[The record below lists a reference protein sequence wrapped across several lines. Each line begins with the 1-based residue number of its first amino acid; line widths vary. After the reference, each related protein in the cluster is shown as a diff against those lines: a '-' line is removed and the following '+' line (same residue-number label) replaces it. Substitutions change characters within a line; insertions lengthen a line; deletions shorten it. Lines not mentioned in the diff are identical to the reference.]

1 MKKPLIFVEP
11 IEYYQNLDTTGWK
24 PEEKAIVRSQINIYK
39 QRGDVYFETIRS
51 LQEHYGS

>member
-39 QRGDVYFETIRS
+39 QRGDVYYDTIKTLS
-51 LQEHYGS
+51 EHYSP